1 MEDRQPHLTD
11 EEFDR
16 LVNEQK
22 DRVYSV
28 ALSFL
33 RNSYDADEVAQD
45 VFVEVWRSIEGFKGQ
60 SKLETWIY
68 RITVHKCLD
77 LIKSRKR
84 KKRSGILVSL
94 FENDRAMEVPSE
106 GFDHPGVA
114 LEHKERALLLFG
126 AIDTLP
132 EKQRLAYT
140 LCDVD
145 GLSYEQIAEV
155 LQTTVS
161 AVESLIFR
169 ARKELRERL
178 RQHFRNASYRNENR
192 LG

>member
-1 MEDRQPHLTD
+1 MEDRQTHLAE

-22 DRVYSV
+22 DRVYGV

-33 RNSYDADEVAQD
+33 RNTYDADEVSQD
-45 VFVEVWRSIEGFKGQ
+45 VFVEVWRSIGGFKGN

-77 LIKSRKR
+77 LIKSRRR

-94 FENDRAMEVPSE
+94 FENDRALDVPS
-106 GFDHPGVA
+106 GAFDHPGIA
-114 LEHKERALLLFG
+114 LEHKEQAMLLFG

-155 LQTTVS
+155 LQTTLP

-178 RQHFRNASYRNENR
+178 RLHFKNASYREENR

>member
-94 FENDRAMEVPSE
+94 FENDRALDLPSAT
-106 GFDHPGVA
+106 FDHPGIA
-114 LEHKERALLLFG
+114 LEHKERALLLFA
-126 AIDTLP
+126 AIDSLP
-132 EKQRLAYT
+132 AKQRLAYT

-145 GLSYEQIAEV
+145 GLSYEEIAEV

-178 RQHFRNASYRNENR
+178 RRHFKGASSGDENR